1 MGLETLK
8 ELGDGVYYGN
18 ELRAWGEAL
27 VTFALW
33 FTILPLARA
42 FIARRLKKRTAT
54 DHPVA
59 FLVLLRT
66 LIHATTRV
74 FMFAVAIYLAMRW
87 LEVPPRVERVLETL
101 ILVAVW
107 WQVGHWLS
115 ALVRHVIELRRGR
128 EFEGAEGAASLNIL
142 RFVAVLIVWIVAFLM
157 LLANLGIEIMPLV
170 AGLGIG
176 GVAIA
181 LAIQNLLGDLFA
193 SLSIALD
200 KPFRVGD
207 FLVLGE
213 EKGTVEAIGIKSTR
227 LRSLTGEQ
235 IVVSNSDL
243 LKARVRNYRLLYER
257 RISFRVGIA
266 YETPRDL
273 VREARAILERAVRAQ
288 PKTRF
293 DRAHFAGLGEYA
305 LEFEAVYYVLD
316 AEYNTYMDIQQA
328 INLQLLEEFEAQG
341 IEFAYPTNK
350 QFSVELAAPAGAATK
365 AD

>member
-1 MGLETLK
+1 VELETLK
-8 ELGDGVYYGN
+8 ELGDARYYGN
-18 ELRAWGEAL
+18 ELRAWGEAV

-66 LIHATTRV
+66 LIRATTRV

-87 LEVPPRVERVLETL
+87 LDVPPPVERVLETL

-107 WQVGHWLS
+107 WQIGHWLS

-128 EFEGAEGAASLNIL
+128 EYEGAEGAASLNIL

-181 LAIQNLLGDLFA
+181 LAVQNLLGDLFA

-207 FLVLGE
+207 ALAVGD

-227 LRSLTGEQ
+227 LRSNSGEL
-235 IVVSNSDL
+235 IVISNGDL
-243 LKARVRNYRLLYER
+243 LKSRVRNYTRLTDR
-257 RISFRVGIA
+257 RAELRLRIA
-266 YETPRDL
+266 YETPPEL
-273 VREARAILERAVRAQ
+273 IAGLPKVIEAAIRAEKRA
-288 PKTRF
+288 RF
-293 DRAHFAGLGEYA
+293 ERAHFVRYGDYA
-305 LEFEAVYYVLD
+305 LEYEATYVVESSEYPDFLD
-316 AEYNTYMDIQQA
+316 AQQS
-328 INLQLLEEFEAQG
+328 INLRLLEELSRRG
-341 IEFAYPTNK
+341 IALAYPT
-350 QFSVELAAPAGAATK
+350 SRSMAIPPPAPPRSGG
-365 AD
+365 